1 MFEMKATMDLGCH
14 SPELRGFRRQHCEF
28 VHAGFQ
34 TEEQRQRFDRKTSSE
49 LFVLFSHHG
58 KEQDVMCLRSHMRP
72 SRSILCLK
80 VIFPMFSKP
89 QAKFYTPHV
98 PSTSSHI
105 HSLHHDRAHDHHDD
119 EHAERSTRSLA
130 IRFPPDTT
138 EAIVQNFFEDV
149 MQRELLTGQVAHI
162 LCTADPTT
170 HTHLT
175 IFFFLLRKKA
185 EHSAKTWRHSQF
197 MEGERVQAI

>member
-1 MFEMKATMDLGCH
+1 MPRSPKRKNPRRRCQESDDATMIVPTFCSDSQSQGTRYRVHLPLTIEDGIFEMKATMDLGCH
-14 SPELRGFRRQHCEF
+14 SPELQGFRRRHCEF

-34 TEEQRQRFDRKTSSE
+34 TEGQRQRFNRKTSSE

-58 KEQDVMCLRSHMRP
+58 KEQDVLCLRSHMRP

-89 QAKFYTPHV
+89 QAKFHTPHV
-98 PSTSSHI
+98 PSTSRHI

-149 MQRELLTGQVAHI
+149 LQ
-162 LCTADPTT
+162 
-170 HTHLT
+170 
-175 IFFFLLRKKA
+175 
-185 EHSAKTWRHSQF
+185 
-197 MEGERVQAI
+197 